1 MLWKTHLGKSN
12 QFCDDGIADEI
23 SYLIVVHYCWLSQLT
38 QLNFLSMTV
47 WNKKFTNIFR
57 NVFSLLHLAASS
69 SDTFKYQSIPKQT
82 QMPVFSRKR
91 NWFMALSIGRG
102 GFLWTAIFS
111 IEHDECCF
119 IIITGKK
126 IVINTVHSMLYLER
140 LEGIFFIL
148 LSVIHETRSV
158 MSNSS

>member
-82 QMPVFSRKR
+82 QMPVFFQKEKLVYGAKYWKR
-91 NWFMALSIGRG
+91 WFPLNGNIFNRTRWMLLYYYYGEENCYQYSS
-102 GFLWTAIFS
+102 FDAIFRATRGNFLHS
-111 IEHDECCF
+111 AFSHSRNKKCDE
-119 IIITGKK
+119 
-126 IVINTVHSMLYLER
+126 
-140 LEGIFFIL
+140 
-148 LSVIHETRSV
+148 
-158 MSNSS
+158 